1 MKEME
6 KGDMK
11 GILGVTEEEV
21 VSSDFNHDP
30 RSSIVDAKAWIGL
43 NPTFVK
49 IVSYYDN
56 EWGYS
61 NRMIDLINHMAKVD
75 KLA

>member
-11 GILGVTEEEV
+11 GILGVTDEEV

-30 RSSIVDAKAWIGL
+30 RSSIVDSKA
-43 NPTFVK
+43 
-49 IVSYYDN
+49 
-56 EWGYS
+56 
-61 NRMIDLINHMAKVD
+61 
-75 KLA
+75 